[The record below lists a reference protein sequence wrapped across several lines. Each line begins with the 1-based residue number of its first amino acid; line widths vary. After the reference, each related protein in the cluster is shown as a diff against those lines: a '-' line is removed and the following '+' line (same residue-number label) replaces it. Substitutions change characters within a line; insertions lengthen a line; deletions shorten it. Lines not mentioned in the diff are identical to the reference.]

1 MFEFLPHPEI
11 RATTVAELSG
21 QINDYLFRLKEALE
35 FELSSIDIDNLS
47 PEFRKKLDAIGV
59 DITSINEAKDNEMA
73 QVATNFITI
82 EDVIDS
88 YLLDEKMKPQEER
101 ISALEKEVAEL
112 KALIE

>member
-11 RATTVAELSG
+11 RATTVAELNG

-59 DITSINEAKDNEMA
+59 DITSINEVKDNEMA